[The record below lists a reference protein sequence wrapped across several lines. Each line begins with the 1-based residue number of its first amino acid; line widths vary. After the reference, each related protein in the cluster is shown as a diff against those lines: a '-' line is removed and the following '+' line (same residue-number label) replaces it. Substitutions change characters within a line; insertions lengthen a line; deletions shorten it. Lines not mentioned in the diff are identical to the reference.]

1 MRVDPAAFR
10 QTLLNSITDDGLE
23 ELTLRL
29 AKPEYPSAHR
39 SGPGRDAGIDVL
51 SDMELPPQRAWQ
63 CKNHQKTNWDDCRAS
78 LASAMDDEHPPSHYT
93 FVLPK
98 PLTGPQREFWRRTFK
113 PEQMTK
119 HETLETL
126 DLWDNL
132 AEQLEDRAELVESLT
147 DGALSGYIRQVNAEA
162 AQTGVNPLA
171 SAPDLVGDTALL
183 AERAVEMGRADPRF
197 RYETRQREA
206 RPGDSAIPDGR
217 IRLGFRAPIGQ
228 PREFTVTLRLDNAV
242 QESAAGPRE
251 DVELPAISV
260 WFSDTARGAEHRNS
274 VRRQLALGQRVQLRL
289 GPDLGLDAQP
299 LPDRFAGMAD
309 PDGIFRAGET
319 EIGLSE
325 PVTLTIETDGP
336 HGQSPPMPVEL
347 RRVPSEPGY
356 EVSYAGAVHGVL
368 VFLDLQ
374 PDATPPEGVEGRW
387 TQSSIAAGLAIDGRP
402 AAEALDGLGFAFA
415 LTRAERIHLECP
427 GVMPAGGID
436 YDDTAQTAVTADE
449 VLGDALTLAHALAWL
464 EIRDE
469 RARPLPPEYS
479 PNDLIVAQMVEA
491 LSHCQDVRIVVPH
504 GANLP
509 VDETFTLQDAAS
521 GLGPLGPIGGHPTVD
536 VAIRAEQPAQTRLR
550 VSPAD
555 GQPTVHH
562 VDGSGQEAALIVSLV
577 NPGGAQA
584 PGSPD

>member
-63 CKNHQKTNWDDCRAS
+63 CKNHQKIDWDDCRAS

-309 PDGIFRAGET
+309 PDGILSCGGDGDRPVRTGNADDRDRRAARPEPAHAGRAAACPVRARLRGQLRGRRARRARLSGSAARRHPARGGRGSVDAVVDRRRAGHRRT
-319 EIGLSE
+319 ARRR
-325 PVTLTIETDGP
+325 GP
-336 HGQSPPMPVEL
+336 
-347 RRVPSEPGY
+347 RRPRIRVCAHPS
-356 EVSYAGAVHGVL
+356 GAH
-368 VFLDLQ
+368 
-374 PDATPPEGVEGRW
+374 TP
-387 TQSSIAAGLAIDGRP
+387 
-402 AAEALDGLGFAFA
+402 
-415 LTRAERIHLECP
+415 
-427 GVMPAGGID
+427 
-436 YDDTAQTAVTADE
+436 
-449 VLGDALTLAHALAWL
+449 
-464 EIRDE
+464 
-469 RARPLPPEYS
+469 
-479 PNDLIVAQMVEA
+479 
-491 LSHCQDVRIVVPH
+491 
-504 GANLP
+504 
-509 VDETFTLQDAAS
+509 
-521 GLGPLGPIGGHPTVD
+521 
-536 VAIRAEQPAQTRLR
+536 
-550 VSPAD
+550 
-555 GQPTVHH
+555 
-562 VDGSGQEAALIVSLV
+562 
-577 NPGGAQA
+577 
-584 PGSPD
+584 